1 MATMIKEVYEALIEA
16 GTSAEKA
23 GEAAIAVANYD
34 IRSNRLETR
43 VAQICSEQAVVRW
56 IVTFNL
62 AFTMAI
68 VWKTFT

>member
-1 MATMIKEVYEALIEA
+1 MATLIKEVYEALIEA

-23 GEAAIAVANYD
+23 NEAATAVANYD

-43 VAQICSEQAVVRW
+43 MAQIRSEQAVVRW

-68 VWKTFT
+68 VWRTFT

>member
-1 MATMIKEVYEALIEA
+1 MATMIKEVYGAVITA

-23 GEAAIAVANYD
+23 SEAATAVANYD

-43 VAQICSEQAVVRW
+43 VAQIRSEQAVIRW
-56 IVTFNL
+56 IVIFNL

-68 VWKTFT
+68 VWRTFT